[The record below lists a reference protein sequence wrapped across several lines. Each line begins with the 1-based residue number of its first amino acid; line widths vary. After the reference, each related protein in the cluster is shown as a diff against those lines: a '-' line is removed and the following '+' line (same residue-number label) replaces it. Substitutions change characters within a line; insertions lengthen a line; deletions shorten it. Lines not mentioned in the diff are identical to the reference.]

1 VAEKQAVGGVGG
13 FDGTVESVDER
24 FVIRS
29 DAWRV
34 KRKRAPDQ
42 SPKRWANH
50 YRGGVTLLGA
60 GRRAPPSAESGDG
73 GGSDVMIRC
82 PYDASGRLSR
92 CAT

>member
-1 VAEKQAVGGVGG
+1 MAEKQAVGGVGG

-60 GRRAPPSAESGDG
+60 GRRAPPSAESGTE
-73 GGSDVMIRC
+73 
-82 PYDASGRLSR
+82 AA
-92 CAT
+92 AT